1 MPETSLLERLRPL
14 SPAGWLRFLVPLL
27 VLSVSPSS
35 SQTPQPPRISDQGSL
50 RESIVVRES
59 TLYVRVLGPRGPV
72 RGIERDRFHVLL
84 DGRELDVVAFDELS
98 SEPERRPRRRSSS
111 PAEAAGDPEPE
122 PPAGRSVLVVV
133 DVMWTPREY
142 VRSALGA
149 VRGTLDELGEGD
161 RVAISVLGIEASLIQ
176 PFTTDRELLG
186 AALELVEAS
195 VDTDAART
203 RSAFERFAGLSRQ
216 HGAGP
221 AAARAMGL
229 RGALALDSEIGRSL
243 STLPD
248 PTFERALFRYEVE
261 DDLGDFA
268 VAELA
273 AENAVAQAAV
283 ESTESFSNLVR
294 LLGDVPGPRYA
305 LLLSRGMPN
314 WTQVI
319 EDGIGSGDP
328 RIGRSGAGSALLAN
342 YQSLAYVLEGHG
354 FVVQA
359 VDVTGVGGRSTAFS
373 MVDTAPRPELNSA
386 QLSAIPELALR
397 GGLAGDGSDSL
408 FFLAEATGGE
418 LYDNY
423 NRLETAVRRAYDN
436 SSHHY
441 RLVVSLPSD
450 PAFFEKRRRQTL
462 QVRVDDLGARVRVT
476 SSLAA
481 EWALPGFLRHDDP
494 VDVVRA
500 ELLGERTAGALRP
513 QDARLA
519 AFRQALG
526 GSGSSRLQRAIVLL
540 DVDTRALLPAVLD
553 GRGALTLHVIALP
566 LEPEPGARDEFLD
579 LASGAISWTAGED
592 ARERLLFAADVIVPC
607 EGALIRARLAGAD
620 QERSWVF
627 ERELAPAC
635 AEPPGW
641 MVPLRDEA
649 VFFGLEEDLDVA
661 DAERNPLGLGAGA
674 DVPVL
679 RAVARAGER
688 LGMLVRSEP
697 SSAGAPSRSGI
708 EFRDLSTGD
717 TRVLPFEVVPQEP
730 DRGTQM
736 VAVIL
741 DLVPGRY
748 EATLANAP
756 NGASS
761 IVTVL
766 P

>member
-1 MPETSLLERLRPL
+1 MPEKDPVERLPPL
-14 SPAGWLRFLVPLL
+14 SPAGWLLFLVPLL
-27 VLSVSPSS
+27 LLTTSPSG
-35 SQTPQPPRISDQGSL
+35 SQTPQPPRVSDQGSI

-72 RGIERDRFHVLL
+72 RGIESERFHVML
-84 DGRELDVVAFDELS
+84 DGRELTVVAFDELS

-111 PAEAAGDPEPE
+111 PAQTAREPEPE
-122 PPAGRSVLVVV
+122 PVGGRSILVVV

-142 VRSALGA
+142 LGDAFAA
-149 VRGTLDELGEGD
+149 VRRTLDDLGEGD
-161 RVAISVLGIEASLIQ
+161 RVAIAVLGLGASLIQ
-176 PFTTDRELLG
+176 PFTNDRELLG

-195 VDTDAART
+195 VDADAART
-203 RSAFERFAGLSRQ
+203 RSAFEKFAALQERG
-216 HGAGP
+216 GGP
-221 AAARAMGL
+221 AAAKGMGL
-229 RGALALDSEIGRSL
+229 RGALALDSEIGRQL

-248 PTFERALFRYEVE
+248 PTFERPAFRFEQDDGLDQFAITRVFE
-261 DDLGDFA
+261 DS
-268 VAELA
+268 A
-273 AENAVAQAAV
+273 AAGTAI
-283 ESTESFSNLVR
+283 ESTESFSSLVR
-294 LLGDVPGPRYA
+294 LLGDIPGPRYA
-305 LLLSRGMPN
+305 LLLSRGMPK
-314 WTQVI
+314 WTEIILNPTV
-319 EDGIGSGDP
+319 
-328 RIGRSGAGSALLAN
+328 GAGPSLLGS
-342 YQSLAYVLEGHG
+342 YQRLAYVLEGHG

-373 MVDTAPRPELNSA
+373 MVDTAPRPELTSE

-408 FFLAEATGGE
+408 FFLAHETGGE

-423 NRLETAVRRAYDN
+423 NRLETALRKAYDN

-441 RLVVSLPSD
+441 RLVASLPSD

-481 EWALPGFLRHDDP
+481 EWALPDFLRHDDP

-519 AFRQALG
+519 AFRQALA

-540 DVDTRALLPAVLD
+540 DVTTRAIAPAVLG
-553 GRGALTLHVIALP
+553 GRSELTAHVIALP
-566 LEPEPGARDEFLD
+566 LEPEPGARTAFHD
-579 LASGAISWTAGED
+579 LAVGALSWMAGQEE
-592 ARERLLFAADVIVPC
+592 RERLLFAADLIVPC
-607 EGALIRARLAGAD
+607 EGARIRARLADAD

-635 AEPPGW
+635 DAPSGW
-641 MVPLRDEA
+641 IVPLRDEA

-688 LGMLVRSEP
+688 LRMLVHSDP

-717 TRVLPFEVVPQEP
+717 TRVLPFELVPQDP
-730 DRGTQM
+730 ARGTQV

-741 DLVPGRY
+741 DLLPGRY

-761 IVTVL
+761 IVTVS